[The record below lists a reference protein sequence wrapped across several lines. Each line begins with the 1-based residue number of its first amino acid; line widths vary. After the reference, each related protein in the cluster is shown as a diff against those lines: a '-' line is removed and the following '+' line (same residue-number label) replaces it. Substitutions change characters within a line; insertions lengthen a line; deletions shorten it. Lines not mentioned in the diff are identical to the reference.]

1 MRSPLLPRRHRERST
16 REETRSIAAG
26 LVSFVL
32 FSFYQAGRHIS
43 PGGESITQHPSRPR
57 EKEDFLISIRIAGGP
72 IVHNQF
78 NDIWQV
84 RSRTE
89 GMKHREEENTS
100 SNRPRPSSN
109 RISPSHSLAAT
120 FGRQCQD
127 PPICCLSLSLSPS
140 LRHVRDERPPT
151 SPLTSLLWHL
161 LVCMKNHSGRRA
173 ATRQDSFASI
183 SISSTTATPRMNPGG
198 DEGRCAGGRVDGRP
212 GGQAKPINSAEDD
225 DDFIA
230 FEGPTLNLAP
240 RREMEPGRQ
249 EAGNPGRFTIIM
261 SCSGEMKSK
270 LECARAVSPPH
281 PTTHAHARWPRR
293 PFWAR
298 PGRLP

>member
-1 MRSPLLPRRHRERST
+1 M
-16 REETRSIAAG
+16 
-26 LVSFVL
+26 
-32 FSFYQAGRHIS
+32 
-43 PGGESITQHPSRPR
+43 
-57 EKEDFLISIRIAGGP
+57 ISIRIAGGP

-161 LVCMKNHSGRRA
+161 LVCMKNHSGRRIA
-173 ATRQDSFASI
+173 ASPQRERETRQLSVHFNFERGVRRRRRRRRLQELI
-183 SISSTTATPRMNPGG
+183 PGAMKE
-198 DEGRCAGGRVDGRP
+198 DARAGGRS
-212 GGQAKPINSAEDD
+212 Q
-225 DDFIA
+225 
-230 FEGPTLNLAP
+230 
-240 RREMEPGRQ
+240 
-249 EAGNPGRFTIIM
+249 
-261 SCSGEMKSK
+261 
-270 LECARAVSPPH
+270 
-281 PTTHAHARWPRR
+281 
-293 PFWAR
+293 
-298 PGRLP
+298 